1 MNSNDVN
8 SIINNL
14 CDKLGTTANKLIPE
28 IASYQIARHSIWMF
42 VSLIFIG
49 IAIGFIIKL
58 LWMKKNDQKMLAL
71 YPDQIRKMDEKLKNS
86 GIKDNLPSWTWR
98 EWQIIIDDVRH
109 VKTTLQWDE
118 STWCL
123 MIVITTT
130 SGIIGL
136 VIFGIAL
143 SNLIGWHL
151 APNAMTVTWILNQ
164 LGGMQ

>member
-1 MNSNDVN
+1 MNSNDIN
-8 SIINNL
+8 SIIDNL
-14 CDKLGTTANKLIPE
+14 CEKLGTTANKLIPE
-28 IASYQIARHSIWMF
+28 MAGYQIARHSIWMF

-71 YPDQIRKMDEKLKNS
+71 YPELVKKLDEELKK
-86 GIKDNLPSWTWR
+86 GGMIDNINHWSR
-98 EWQIIIDDVRH
+98 MEWQDMIDDVRH
-109 VKTTLQWDE
+109 VKTTLRWDE
-118 STWCL
+118 SIWCL
-123 MIVITTT
+123 MIIIAVT
-130 SGIIGL
+130 SGITGL
-136 VIFGIAL
+136 TIFGIAL

>member
-28 IASYQIARHSIWMF
+28 MASYQIARHSIWMF

-71 YPDQIRKMDEKLKNS
+71 YPDQIRKLDEKLKNS
-86 GIKDNLPSWTWR
+86 GIKDNLPSWTWH
-98 EWQIIIDDVRH
+98 EWQTIIDDVRH
-109 VKTTLQWDE
+109 VKTTVQWDE
-118 STWCL
+118 SVWCL
-123 MIVITTT
+123 MIIIAVT

>member
-28 IASYQIARHSIWMF
+28 MAGYQIARYSIWMF

-58 LWMKKNDQKMLAL
+58 LQMKKYDGKVLAL
-71 YPDQIRKMDEKLKNS
+71 YPDQIRKLDEKLKNS
-86 GIKDNLPSWTWR
+86 GIKDDLPPWTR
-98 EWQIIIDDVRH
+98 HEWQTIIDDVRR
-109 VKTTLQWDE
+109 VTTTYQDDE
-118 STWCL
+118 SVWCL
-123 MIVITTT
+123 MIIITVTL
-130 SGIIGL
+130 GITGL

-143 SNLIGWHL
+143 SSLIGWHL

>member
-28 IASYQIARHSIWMF
+28 MASYQIARHSIWMF
-42 VSLIFIG
+42 ISLIFIG

-58 LWMKKNDQKMLAL
+58 LWMKKMDGKVLAL
-71 YPDQIRKMDEKLKNS
+71 YPDQIRKLDEKLKNS
-86 GIKDNLPSWTWR
+86 GIEDDLPQWTWR
-98 EWQIIIDDVRH
+98 EWQDTLDKVRR
-109 VKTTLQWDE
+109 VRTTYQCDE
-118 STWCL
+118 SVWCL
-123 MIVITTT
+123 MIIIAVT
-130 SGIIGL
+130 SGITGL

-151 APNAMTVTWILNQ
+151 APHAMTVTWILNQ

>member
-58 LWMKKNDQKMLAL
+58 LWMQKNDQKMLAL